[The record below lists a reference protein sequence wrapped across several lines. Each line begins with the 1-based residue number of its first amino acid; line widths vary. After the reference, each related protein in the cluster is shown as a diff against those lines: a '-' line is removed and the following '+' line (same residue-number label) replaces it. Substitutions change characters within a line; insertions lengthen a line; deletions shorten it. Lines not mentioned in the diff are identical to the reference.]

1 MPRFPHGESG
11 ELHNARE
18 EPELGPFSVLSRK
31 RTAWPFCPK
40 GAQDAHAG
48 DKITCVLLDIAEGT
62 VIQFVRPGGDQP
74 LGGVAGPTRDDPSSG
89 ARIFSPFHAKGSN
102 GHRRFADHAPWRAML
117 PGVAAQSMT
126 SPDWIP
132 DPFKKGKTHDF
143 NFAIITCS
151 DTRSMKEDMLARP
164 SKN

>member
-1 MPRFPHGESG
+1 MQGRTALEHPTVVAKLTCDKKKKDPRRLFMRATLSHGESG

-62 VIQFVRPGGDQP
+62 VI
-74 LGGVAGPTRDDPSSG
+74 
-89 ARIFSPFHAKGSN
+89 
-102 GHRRFADHAPWRAML
+102 
-117 PGVAAQSMT
+117 
-126 SPDWIP
+126 
-132 DPFKKGKTHDF
+132 
-143 NFAIITCS
+143 
-151 DTRSMKEDMLARP
+151 
-164 SKN
+164 